1 MNPAAASAADSTPDS
16 VMDSVHSVNR
26 IHDTTGSSAAGRQS
40 SGERTVPYH
49 CPFCAEENL
58 RPHLAAPGAWHCRSC
73 LRIFSVRF
81 LGLDDVAELSS
92 VRPTPSADSTG
103 GT

>member
-1 MNPAAASAADSTPDS
+1 MNAAAASAPGPTADS

-26 IHDTTGSSAAGRQS
+26 IHDAAGPRTAGHES

-49 CPFCAEENL
+49 CPFCAEEDL

-73 LRIFSVRF
+73 LRVFSVRF
-81 LGLDDVAELSS
+81 FGLDGVAELSA